1 MLQSIKLKCETTQRK
16 NATKAF
22 EAKPLTPPVTDA
34 SEVVEGLVGARFV
47 VDMVVGIVVGPIVG
61 VKSVGAAVVEVV
73 AASVELE
80 SVVGASVGVVVG
92 VVSGVVV
99 VVSFEGSVG
108 ASVEL
113 ESQSKF
119 SATKPFLLIKLA
131 KYRAE
136 FFGTLGRSGSVKS
149 M

>member
-1 MLQSIKLKCETTQRK
+1 MEYFWNTEKNTSVK
-16 NATKAF
+16 NAMKAF
-22 EAKPLTPPVTDA
+22 EAKPLTPDVG
-34 SEVVEGLVGARFV
+34 VVVCV
-47 VDMVVGIVVGPIVG
+47 VAGVVVG
-61 VKSVGAAVVEVV
+61 VV
-73 AASVELE
+73 AG
-80 SVVGASVGVVVG
+80 VVVGVVVG
-92 VVSGVVV
+92 VVAGVVIE
-99 VVSFEGSVG
+99 VSVGVGSVGSVG
-108 ASVEL
+108 ASVGL